1 MLKKIALLAATIY
14 SAALIFA
21 SLVKPENIPDIDVDY
36 SDKIFHF
43 LAYCLL
49 TLLWF
54 SAFFYHFNLK
64 EKKAMIYAAMFSIIF
79 GIIIEVLQDKLTIYR
94 SLDVYDVVANTLGVI
109 LGVSVLVIKKFI
121 GVKKI

>member
-43 LAYCLL
+43 LAYGLL
-49 TLLWF
+49 ILLWF

-64 EKKAMIYAAMFSIIF
+64 ETKSIVYAAIFSVIF
-79 GIIIEVLQDKLTIYR
+79 GIIIEVLQYELTTYR
-94 SLDVYDVVANTLGVI
+94 SFDVYDVVANTLGVI
-109 LGVSVLVIKKFI
+109 LGVSVLVIKKYI
-121 GVKKI
+121 DVKKI